1 MHGLV
6 VAGIESKSRPAMRTY
21 DGRRRPMDLTGFCF
35 SKISHEVI
43 LSNGF
48 LMALGLSEELL

>member
-1 MHGLV
+1 
-6 VAGIESKSRPAMRTY
+6 
-21 DGRRRPMDLTGFCF
+21 MDLTGFCF